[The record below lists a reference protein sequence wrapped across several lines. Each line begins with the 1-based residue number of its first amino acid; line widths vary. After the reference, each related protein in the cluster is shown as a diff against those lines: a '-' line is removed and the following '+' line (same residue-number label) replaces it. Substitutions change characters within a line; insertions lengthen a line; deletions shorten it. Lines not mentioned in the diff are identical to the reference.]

1 MTGAIKVGVVGYG
14 NSAKRFHIPFIEG
27 VLDLK
32 LVAILQRSAAP
43 SDPAAASPGSHCTVD
58 FPTVRHHRTA
68 DDFFADANIDLVV
81 VATSNSAHGP
91 MAKMALEAGRHG
103 TFNKGCLTHV
113 LPTSLINISYHR
125 QAIHSIDRGS
135 GRAHSTCR

>member
-1 MTGAIKVGVVGYG
+1 MTGAVKVGVVGYG

-27 VLDLK
+27 VPDLE

-43 SDPAAASPGSHCTVD
+43 SDPAAAPAGSHCTVD
-58 FPTVRHHRTA
+58 FPTIRHHRTA

-81 VATSNSAHGP
+81 VATSNSAHAP

-103 TFNKGCLTHV
+103 TFNKGC
-113 LPTSLINISYHR
+113 
-125 QAIHSIDRGS
+125 
-135 GRAHSTCR
+135 